1 MQFTDEKRVAQGLGT
16 ALDYSLKIHQLRK
29 KQQYQEA
36 LACAKQALELLSNF
50 DDLDSLAISSRF
62 VLFFEEAGSLEEKLG
77 HYQAALRDYKMAR
90 KLSER
95 IERNVHHCAFEYDRD
110 RNAQNVQRIES
121 ILASEAL

>member
-1 MQFTDEKRVAQGLGT
+1 MQFTDEKRVAQGLGE

-36 LACAKQALELLSNF
+36 LTCAKQALELLSDF

-62 VLFFEEAGSLEEKLG
+62 VLFCEEAGSIEEKLG
-77 HYQAALRDYKMAR
+77 HYRAALRDFQIAH
-90 KLSER
+90 KLSDR
-95 IERNVHHCAFEYDRD
+95 ICKQAHHCAFEYDRD

-121 ILASEAL
+121 ILASEAV